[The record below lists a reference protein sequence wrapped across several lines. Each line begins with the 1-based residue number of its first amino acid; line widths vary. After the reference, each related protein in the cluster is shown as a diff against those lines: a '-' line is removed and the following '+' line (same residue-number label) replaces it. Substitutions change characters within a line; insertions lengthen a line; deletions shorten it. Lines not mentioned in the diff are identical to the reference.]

1 MIQLT
6 MRKLSASSEKIRE
19 YERQIERLEERIVLG
34 KINATQADR
43 LEEQINNQLNDEK
56 NNYTRINADMDRYNR
71 QASNIL
77 NESKKEYDYELFD
90 LDDKVQLIKK
100 VVDKVIVS
108 RNEKKQLHIEIYN
121 KYNDNVEHITLVR
134 NWRNWVISK

>member
-1 MIQLT
+1 
-6 MRKLSASSEKIRE
+6 
-19 YERQIERLEERIVLG
+19 
-34 KINATQADR
+34 
-43 LEEQINNQLNDEK
+43 
-56 NNYTRINADMDRYNR
+56 MDRYNR

-77 NESKKEYDYELFD
+77 NESNKQYDYELFD

-121 KYNDNVEHITLVR
+121 KYNDNVEHIYLVR
-134 NWRNWVISK
+134 KNKNYVIKPK